1 MVDIS
6 TRGIVPVAK
15 RSALGTSRR
24 ELSEDVSFGIGT
36 VGTIAAIAT
45 VGTIA
50 AIATVGTIAAIATV
64 GTIAAIA
71 TITTIAAIAA
81 IATITTIATAL
92 LAPSWLSSNRAW
104 KTAPGGCDAHRRTRQ
119 TSPYDT
125 LRALLLRV
133 ADVVIFIFCFA
144 RG

>member
-24 ELSEDVSFGIGT
+24 ELSEDVSFGIG
-36 VGTIAAIAT
+36 T